1 MKNII
6 VKSAYKQ
13 RYLENKFP
21 PVTVYLKL
29 LKGELKDINEIK
41 LKKTYDKH

>member
-1 MKNII
+1 MAMKNII
-6 VKSAYKQ
+6 VKSVSKQ

-21 PVTVYLKL
+21 PMTVYVKL

-41 LKKTYDKH
+41 LIKKL